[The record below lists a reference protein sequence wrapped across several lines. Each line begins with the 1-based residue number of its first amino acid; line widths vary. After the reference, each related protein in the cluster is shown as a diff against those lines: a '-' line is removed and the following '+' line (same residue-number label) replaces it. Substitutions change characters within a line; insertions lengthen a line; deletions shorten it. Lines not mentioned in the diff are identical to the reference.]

1 MKICLFGGT
10 FDPPHIGHLLIAQTV
25 CEAENFDKILF
36 IPAYIPPHK
45 NVVTAIEHRV
55 AMVKLAIRDNP
66 HFECSDVDIIRQ
78 GVSYT
83 IDSIQ
88 DIKKTSGLSS
98 DEIYYL
104 IGSDSLIDFKNWKNP
119 KEILNESKVI
129 VAIRPGFRP
138 SDIPHWILQK
148 VHFANI
154 PRFELASSKIRTR
167 WVKGLTIRYMVTLPI
182 WEYINDNSLYS
193 INLNQKNLGTT

>member
-25 CEAENFDKILF
+25 YEAENFDKILF
-36 IPAYIPPHK
+36 IPAYAPPHK
-45 NVVTAIEHRV
+45 NSVTPMKHRIE
-55 AMVKLAIRDNP
+55 MVKIAISDNP
-66 HFECSDVDIIRQ
+66 NFEYSDVDIVRKGI
-78 GVSYT
+78 SYT
-83 IDSIQ
+83 IDSIV
-88 DIKKTSGLSS
+88 DIKRNYKLTN

-104 IGSDSLIDFKNWKNP
+104 IGSDSLIDFKNWKDS
-119 KEILNESKVI
+119 KEILDECNVI

-154 PRFELASSKIRTR
+154 PRFELSSSKIRSR
-167 WVKGLTIRYMVTLPI
+167 WVKDLTIRYMVTLPI
-182 WEYINDNSLYS
+182 W
-193 INLNQKNLGTT
+193 

>member
-25 CEAENFDKILF
+25 YEAENFDKILF
-36 IPAYIPPHK
+36 IPAYAPPHK
-45 NVVTAIEHRV
+45 NNVTPMKHRIE
-55 AMVKLAIRDNP
+55 MVKIAISDNP
-66 HFECSDVDIIRQ
+66 NFEYSDVDIVRKGI
-78 GVSYT
+78 SYT
-83 IDSIQ
+83 IDSIV
-88 DIKKTSGLSS
+88 DIKRNYKLTN

-104 IGSDSLIDFKNWKNP
+104 IGSDSLIDFKNWKDS
-119 KEILNESKVI
+119 KEILDECNVI

-154 PRFELASSKIRTR
+154 PRFELSSSKIRSR
-167 WVKGLTIRYMVTLPI
+167 WVKDLTIRYMVTLPI
-182 WEYINDNSLYS
+182 WKYINENNLYS
-193 INLNQKNLGTT
+193 SKG

>member
-45 NVVTAIEHRV
+45 NVTTSIEDRV

-88 DIKKTSGLSS
+88 DIKKRSGLSS

-119 KEILNESKVI
+119 REILNESKVI

-193 INLNQKNLGTT
+193 IND

>member
-36 IPAYIPPHK
+36 IPAYTPPHK
-45 NVVTAIEHRV
+45 NNITAVKHRIE
-55 AMVKLAIRDNP
+55 MVKLAISNNP
-66 HFECSDVDIIRQ
+66 NFEYSDADIVRK

-83 IDSIQ
+83 IDTIL
-88 DIKKTSGLSS
+88 DIKQKYGLKNG
-98 DEIYYL
+98 EVYYL
-104 IGSDSLIDFKNWKNP
+104 IGSDSLIDLKNWKDS
-119 KEILNESKVI
+119 KEILKECNVI

-138 SDIPHWILQK
+138 SDIPHWILQE

-154 PRFELASSKIRTR
+154 PRFELSSTKIRSR
-167 WVKGLTIRYMVTLPI
+167 WVKDLTIRYMVTLPI
-182 WEYINDNSLYS
+182 WEYINKNNLYN
-193 INLNQKNLGTT
+193 IKG